1 MNKKFII
8 VVLFIFSCAS
18 LLNAQLLKPALL
30 QDGLVLKNAAG
41 KLIGP
46 DDNDACFF
54 ELSSTINEDS
64 IVVESGSK
72 FELLPSAALEKMIA
86 DSKTHL
92 SATYQLWNA
101 RITKYKG
108 KNYIF
113 PSIFI
118 QVSPPSEPQLLD
130 RGYNENSKPAEVS
143 SAGSTP
149 KSSASIDV
157 NDSLSL
163 PPEVIERLNNA
174 RNNFIRTGQRIPD
187 ANIVTIDEVQQELEK
202 KRQPNPDT
210 VLLDKSAILVNHGMG
225 KFDFNLDSIGRNIDQ
240 TSLRLLPCEALEQTQ
255 SRQSASPEPLRFKIS
270 GVVTKYKGKNY
281 LLLYKAAQTYS
292 YGNFAK

>member
-1 MNKKFII
+1 MNKKLIF
-8 VVLFIFSCAS
+8 VALYIFSCAS
-18 LLNAQLLKPALL
+18 LLKAQSLKPALL

-46 DDNDACFF
+46 DENDACFF
-54 ELSSTINEDS
+54 ELSSTINDNS

-72 FELLPSAALEKMIA
+72 FELLPSSALEKMIA

-108 KNYIF
+108 RNYIF

-118 QVSPPSEPQLLD
+118 QVSPPLD
-130 RGYNENSKPAEVS
+130 RGYNETSKPAEVS
-143 SAGSTP
+143 SDGGAP
-149 KSSASIDV
+149 KSSASMDV

-202 KRQPNPDT
+202 KRQSNPDT
-210 VLLDKSAILVNHGMG
+210 VLLDKSAILVNHGRG
-225 KFDFNLDSIGRNIDQ
+225 EFDFNLDSIGRNIDQ

-255 SRQSASPEPLRFKIS
+255 SRQSADPEPLRFKIS
-270 GVVTKYKGKNY
+270 GVVTKYKGENY